1 MFTTQTS
8 MINVG
13 CTIKRLDEDVAHQK
27 VSFVI
32 LNITTFLPF
41 NIFYQIC
48 SHAKFLIALNVYF
61 ILKRFKSFALQTM
74 QSHPQEILILKRP

>member
-13 CTIKRLDEDVAHQK
+13 CTIKWLDEDVAHQK

-48 SHAKFLIALNVYF
+48 SHAKFFDCIELLF
-61 ILKRFKSFALQTM
+61 HLKT
-74 QSHPQEILILKRP
+74 I